1 VRDRDPLELVASI
14 PLFSSLEP
22 AALRPLAALLRPRRY
37 SARQVVVWE
46 GEAGGTLFLSLT
58 GYFKAVTAGSD
69 GKEVLLSVMG
79 PGEVFG
85 ELSVLDGQ
93 PRSASVITI
102 EAGELASIERP
113 ALLELMRN
121 SPSLAIGLIEVLAQ
135 RVRNLTKR
143 CETISSQDVSQ
154 RLAQVLVSLAEK
166 HGQTEGQQVKIPVR
180 LSQQD
185 LGSMVGATRE
195 SVNKQLR
202 KWRQIGVLRH
212 ETGCVVISNL
222 AALSAASSESGASE

>member
-1 VRDRDPLELVASI
+1 MREHDPQKIVARI
-14 PLFSSLEP
+14 PLFASLEP
-22 AALRPLAALLRPRRY
+22 EARKPLARLIRVRRY
-37 SARQVVVWE
+37 AARQPVVWE
-46 GEAGGTLFLSLT
+46 GEAGGTLFLSLS
-58 GYFKAVTAGSD
+58 GYFKAITAGRD
-69 GKEVLLSVMG
+69 GKEMLLSIMG

-93 PRSASVITI
+93 PRSASVITV

-113 ALLELMRN
+113 ALFELMAS

-135 RVRNLTKR
+135 RVRTLTKR
-143 CETISSQDVSQ
+143 YETISSQDLPQ
-154 RLAQVLVSLAEK
+154 RLAQVLVSLAQK
-166 HGQTEGQQVKIPVR
+166 HGQPDGPRVRIPVR

-202 KWRQIGVLRH
+202 KWTQTGVLHR
-212 ETGCVVISNL
+212 ETGCVVISDFP
-222 AALSAASSESGASE
+222 ALRAASSV

>member
-1 VRDRDPLELVASI
+1 MREHDPQKIVARI
-14 PLFSSLEP
+14 PLFASLEP
-22 AALRPLAALLRPRRY
+22 EARKPLAGLIRVRRY
-37 SARQVVVWE
+37 VARQAVVWE
-46 GEAGGTLFLSLT
+46 GEAGGTLFLSLS
-58 GYFKAVTAGSD
+58 GYFKAITAGRD
-69 GKEVLLSVMG
+69 GKEMLLSIMG

-93 PRSASVITI
+93 PRSASIITV

-113 ALLELMRN
+113 ALFELMAS

-135 RVRNLTKR
+135 RVRTLTKR
-143 CETISSQDVSQ
+143 YETISSQDLPQ
-154 RLAQVLVSLAEK
+154 RLAQVLVSLAQK
-166 HGQTEGQQVKIPVR
+166 HGQPDGPRVRIPVR

-202 KWRQIGVLRH
+202 KWTQTGVLHR
-212 ETGCVVISNL
+212 ETGCVVISDFP
-222 AALSAASSESGASE
+222 ALRAASSV